1 MSTFD
6 AQLRTIVAAVEMV
19 SPERARVAS
28 ARGERREVAV
38 ANERGPFLGLAEAL
52 YGDYYS
58 ALPDAAAGAAGTI
71 AIAPE
76 AFLAQLSA
84 ANAVAPRYGTMREM
98 VTSPYGHY
106 VFMGRTVHDAGTGRQ
121 VRFYWNLAPTGAA
134 AFVREISTRL
144 DRRRIPFQA
153 KVPVVPQGYARTDG
167 GVLYLGDEDV
177 AAAGDAVS
185 AAYRALRGAM
195 RPQVPL
201 FTREIAPGLAFAE
214 SPPTRD
220 SFGMHRCDLI
230 AEGLVWGAQRDAA
243 DVDERLTVLRERL
256 TKYGFDVDA
265 LERNPTSRY
274 PYPLDAIAAEAA

>member
-1 MSTFD
+1 MSAFTE
-6 AQLRTIVAAVEMV
+6 QLRTIVSAVEML
-19 SPERARVAS
+19 SAERARVAS

-38 ANERGPFLGLAEAL
+38 ANERGPFLGLAETL
-52 YGDYYS
+52 YADYYS
-58 ALPDAAAGAAGTI
+58 ALPDAAPGTS

-106 VFMGRTVHDAGTGRQ
+106 VFFGRGVHDAATGRQ
-121 VRFYWNLAPTGAA
+121 VRFYWNVRPEGAA
-134 AFVREISTRL
+134 AFVREVSARL

-153 KVPVVPQGYARTDG
+153 KVPVLPQGYARTDA

-177 AAAGDAVS
+177 AAASDAI
-185 AAYRALRGAM
+185 AAVYRALRGAM
-195 RPQVPL
+195 RAHVPY
-201 FTREIAPGLAFAE
+201 FTRLLAPGLAFAE

-230 AEGLVWGAQRDAA
+230 AEGLVWGAQRAAA
-243 DVDERLTVLRERL
+243 DFEERLTVVRERL
-256 TKYGFDVDA
+256 TKYGFDLDA